1 MFSIEALLVYL
12 NQDDVLY
19 VSNTTVEHG
28 SATEITPEELSPL
41 MTQQGFVFQDVL
53 LYSDGELAPCQL
65 LQNITLP
72 DKKSLIVIFKKK
84 SNRFTRKSKCR
95 PNQSSPPMQ
104 SVPLRCS

>member
-1 MFSIEALLVYL
+1 MYL

-28 SATEITPEELSPL
+28 SKNEITPEELSDL
-41 MTQQGFVFQDVL
+41 MKQQGFVFQDL
-53 LYSDGELAPCQL
+53 LVYSNGELNSCQP

-84 SNRFTRKSKCR
+84 TNRFTRKSKSR
-95 PNQSSPPMQ
+95 QNQSQPLQ
-104 SVPLRCS
+104 SISLC